1 VHELKELRLAVDR
14 LHECKA
20 RHLKSVPVK
29 EVFRGKTVWDGVV
42 EGFELSGHS
51 KAKRCYAWG
60 HWEDEAGKQI
70 RIVTVFGVPPVD
82 SPLAAVRAAIVC
94 PA

>member
-1 VHELKELRLAVDR
+1 MRELRLAVDR

-29 EVFRGKTVWDGVV
+29 ETLQGNTVWDGIV
-42 EGFELSGHS
+42 EVFELSGHP

-60 HWEDEAGKQI
+60 HWEDETGKQT
-70 RIVTVFGVPPVD
+70 RIVTVLEVPPVD
-82 SPLAAVRAAIVC
+82 SPLAAARAASVR

>member
-1 VHELKELRLAVDR
+1 MKEVRLAVER

-29 EVFRGKTVWDGVV
+29 EILKGKTVWDGVV
-42 EGFELSGHS
+42 EVFELSGHAQ
-51 KAKRCYAWG
+51 AKRCYAWG
-60 HWEDEAGKQI
+60 HWEDEAGKQT
-70 RIVTVFGVPPVD
+70 RIGTVLGVPPVD
-82 SPLAAVRAAIVC
+82 SPIAAVRAAMVR